1 MSSATAWWSSDSSP
15 LRPMLGI
22 DFATIMAGLFITE
35 NLFGL
40 PGLGQLAVRSVA
52 TDDFPW

>member
-1 MSSATAWWSSDSSP
+1 MT
-15 LRPMLGI
+15 MLGI

-40 PGLGQLAVRSVA
+40 PGLGQLAVRSIA
-52 TDDFPW
+52 TNDFPW